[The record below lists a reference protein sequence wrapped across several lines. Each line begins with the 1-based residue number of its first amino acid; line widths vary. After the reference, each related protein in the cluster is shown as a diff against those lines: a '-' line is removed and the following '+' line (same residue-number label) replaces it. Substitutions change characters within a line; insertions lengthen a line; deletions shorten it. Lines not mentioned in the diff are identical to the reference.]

1 MTVDR
6 SPGRL
11 AATVRLTAVAAFAV
25 GVLCQFAQGTDPTF
39 PLLYFTVCSA
49 VLTVV
54 VLGLAAVRPE
64 AIVLDRWR
72 GAVTVAVVL
81 SGLIFATV
89 LAPVNNGGP
98 WFAPHDDVWIRTANV
113 LLHGV
118 GPVLAVADFFLH
130 PFRTRAGPWR
140 LALGWC
146 LWPAAWALVALPL
159 DLTGLAETPYLF
171 LQVRNAG
178 DVPVVLGAVVG
189 LFAVVSGLGAALVAV
204 RRRIGRGR

>member
-6 SPGRL
+6 SPGRF
-11 AATVRLTAVAAFAV
+11 AATVRLAAVAAFAW
-25 GVLCQFAQGTDPTF
+25 GVLCQFVQGTDPTF

-49 VLTVV
+49 VLAVV
-54 VLGLAAVRPE
+54 VLGLAALRPE
-64 AIVLDRWR
+64 TVVLDWWR

-130 PFRTRAGPWR
+130 PLRTRAGTWR
-140 LALGWC
+140 LALSWC
-146 LWPAAWALVALPL
+146 LWPATWALVALPL
-159 DLTGLAETPYLF
+159 DVAGVAETPYLF
-171 LQVRNAG
+171 LQVRDAG
-178 DVPVVLGAVVG
+178 DVPAVLGAVIA
-189 LFAVVSGLGAALVAV
+189 LFVLVSALGSGLMAV
-204 RRRIGRGR
+204 RRRGGAER

>member
-1 MTVDR
+1 MTADR
-6 SPGRL
+6 SPGGV
-11 AATVRLTAVAAFAV
+11 AATVRLAAIAAFAV
-25 GVLCQFAQGTDPTF
+25 GVLCQFVQGTDPTF

-49 VLTVV
+49 VLAVV
-54 VLGLAAVRPE
+54 VLGLAALRPE
-64 AIVLDRWR
+64 AMVLDRWR

-98 WFAPHDDVWIRTANV
+98 WFAPHDDGWIRTANV

-130 PFRTRAGPWR
+130 PFRTRTGTWR
-140 LALGWC
+140 LALTWC

-171 LQVRNAG
+171 LQVREVG
-178 DVPVVLGAVVG
+178 DVPAVLGAVVG
-189 LFAVVSGLGAALVAV
+189 LFTLVTGLGAALVAV
-204 RRRIGRGR
+204 LRRFGGGR